1 MGGQR
6 LWTMCC
12 NCRRQCRVATRPGI
26 VVVADVVVDVV
37 VDVIVDVMVVV
48 VFVLAMQGG
57 HQARYNC
64 RC

>member
-1 MGGQR
+1 M
-6 LWTMCC
+6 
-12 NCRRQCRVATRPGI
+12 ATRPGI
-26 VVVADVVVDVV
+26 VVVADVVVDVF

-64 RC
+64 RS

>member
-26 VVVADVVVDVV
+26 VVVADVVVDVF